1 MLNEHLHIT
10 TTQVASS
17 SAFPSM
23 ECVSV
28 TGKSVLL
35 PSAFTGNTN
44 IVLIAV
50 RDSAWA
56 SLEMYRSHV
65 NANIFHQFY

>member
-1 MLNEHLHIT
+1 
-10 TTQVASS
+10 
-17 SAFPSM
+17 M

-65 NANIFHQFY
+65 NANIPTHPRLHTYHVS